1 MTDPYLP
8 PSSPPTPPSVPSPP
22 PPPSFPPSYP
32 PSGSSFPPVPPPPS
46 GGQPL
51 APAKKQRKWPVFLA
65 AGIGAGIVAAISFV
79 AFGNSAD
86 DDADATLPDVERDV
100 ERSGWVLE
108 APPEWVAVDVDG
120 VEAAW
125 AVGGGSDT
133 FGNNVTVLV
142 EKSPMSTLEAYLNY
156 SAELSDVA
164 LGAPTTVVSSE
175 VVAGSDGELGRLEVT
190 SQGDEPLHV
199 LAYVMETKEGFVSV
213 TYAATEDTY
222 AGQVADIEAVLQ
234 TLHGA

>member
-8 PSSPPTPPSVPSPP
+8 PSLPPTPPSPP
-22 PPPSFPPSYP
+22 PPPPGSSFPP
-32 PSGSSFPPVPPPPS
+32 SFPPVPPPS
-46 GGQPL
+46 GGQPP
-51 APAKKQRKWPVFLA
+51 APARKQRKWPVFLA
-65 AGIGAGIVAAISFV
+65 AGIGAGVVAAISFV
-79 AFGNSAD
+79 AFGNNTD
-86 DDADATLPDVERDV
+86 DDADATLPEIERDV
-100 ERSGWVLE
+100 ERSGWVLD
-108 APPEWVAVDVDG
+108 APPEWVSFDVDG

-142 EKSPMSTLEAYLNY
+142 EKSPMSTLEAYLTY

-175 VVAGSDGELGRLEVT
+175 VVEGSDGELGRLEVT

-199 LAYVMETKEGFVSV
+199 LSYVMETQEGFVSA

-222 AGQVADIEAVLQ
+222 AGQVADIEAILQ